1 MFHCFQ
7 LLGALLVML
16 PFPLSREAKFIGWGF
31 LSTTVTHILFVKVE
45 MQVNA
50 YWMEIPVDN
59 GNCDLCCESG
69 NELKVNVY
77 WMRIPVDNGNCH
89 LFVAS
94 KTFLFC

>member
-31 LSTTVTHILFVKVE
+31 LSTTVTHILFVKMKVE

-50 YWMEIPVDN
+50 FWMEIPVDN

-69 NELKVNVY
+69 NESECLLDEDSC
-77 WMRIPVDNGNCH
+77 RQQ
-89 LFVAS
+89 
-94 KTFLFC
+94 